1 MAKRKGDAAKAAVL
15 AKLKEFY
22 PDAIYSDKKLYV
34 MEDDEGELVQIAIS
48 LTMPKVM
55 VETGEQIPAVS
66 SSAAAWAVVSTPKK
80 AESAIPSEEEQKT
93 LAELCEKL
101 GITD

>member
-15 AKLKEFY
+15 DKLKGLY
-22 PDAIYSDKKLYV
+22 PDAVYSDKKLYV
-34 MEDDEGELVQIAIS
+34 MEDDEGEMVQIAIA

-55 VETGEQIPAVS
+55 VTAGEEMPAVS
-66 SSAAAWAVVSTPKK
+66 SSAAPWDAPQAPKK
-80 AESAIPSEEEQKT
+80 REAAVASEDEQKT
-93 LAELCEKL
+93 LAKLCEKL